1 MKKGKIIGIMVIITC
16 IMTGCVD
23 NMPDMTQ
30 EQTDLIAEYAADL
43 LLKYSP
49 NYNYKIAD
57 EEAVEE
63 ALAQESTE
71 ESTEENTEEISS
83 QSEDEKTTE
92 TSNEEMSE
100 ITQEDSSSAED
111 TEHESVK
118 PEEADIAGLLAM
130 DEFEISYTSFEVADS
145 YPKNG
150 SGFAIKAPQGKKL
163 LIIHFDV
170 KNASSES
177 KTCDIFEKE
186 ALIRVN
192 VNEEGYRE
200 TMSTLL
206 VNDFSTYM
214 EELAEDE
221 TKDVV
226 AVIAINEA
234 SEEEISSM
242 TLQITCG
249 DEKLDIT
256 IE

>member
-57 EEAVEE
+57 EETVEE

-71 ESTEENTEEISS
+71 ESTEEDTEEISS

-92 TSNEEMSE
+92 TPNEEMSE
-100 ITQEDSSSAED
+100 IAQEDSDSEEGTD
-111 TEHESVK
+111 HESVT

-130 DEFEISYTSFEVADS
+130 DEFEISYASFEIADS
-145 YPKNG
+145 YPKDG
-150 SGFAIKAPQGKKL
+150 TGFVIKAPQGKQL
-163 LIIHFDV
+163 LIVHFDV

-186 ALIRVN
+186 TVVRVN
-192 VNEEGYRE
+192 INEAGYRE

-214 EELAEDE
+214 EELAGNE

-242 TLQITCG
+242 TLRITCG
-249 DEKLDIT
+249 DENLDIT